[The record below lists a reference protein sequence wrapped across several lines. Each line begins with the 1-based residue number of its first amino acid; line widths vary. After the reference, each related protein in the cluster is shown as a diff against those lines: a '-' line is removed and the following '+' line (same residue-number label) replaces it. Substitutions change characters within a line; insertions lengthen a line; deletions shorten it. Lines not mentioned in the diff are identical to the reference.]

1 MQELQGQY
9 LVDLGGVVPISLD
22 VAPQDGLEPFGL
34 EVWPRKGSGI
44 KEHFPNVSGKSVPV
58 PDSEM
63 RELVPP
69 KKEAFQTEGR
79 KEMIDP
85 GHPLR
90 HPVIVGIL
98 RLAEELE
105 DAAGG
110 HGGEAP
116 CPLYKGTAIR
126 PDTTQGRVAVGDQPQ
141 ANVVVRKGHGLVPR
155 RKRGGVEAVHGRDY
169 SRATRA

>member
-22 VAPQDGLEPFGL
+22 VAPQDGLEPFGF

-44 KEHFPNVSGKSVPV
+44 KEHFPNVSGESVPV

-69 KKEAFQTEGR
+69 KKEAFQTEGQ

-90 HPVIVGIL
+90 SEEHTSELQSHSDLVC
-98 RLAEELE
+98 RL
-105 DAAGG
+105 
-110 HGGEAP
+110 
-116 CPLYKGTAIR
+116 
-126 PDTTQGRVAVGDQPQ
+126 
-141 ANVVVRKGHGLVPR
+141 
-155 RKRGGVEAVHGRDY
+155 
-169 SRATRA
+169 